1 MILSGPASTR
11 AQRRATTRCRQCVT
25 GLGIEGRA
33 TPTLPLRS
41 QKGRTMARNRRSI
54 WVGLLLLLTL
64 EAVAQPLPETPRFR
78 SFGLDQ
84 GLPSLFI
91 TAVAQDRQGYLW
103 VATDNGLARF
113 DGVTFEV
120 HRHRPDDPDTLR
132 GNHVQALYIDD
143 QDRVW
148 ASIQGRGFSV
158 LDADRKRWRHFGP
171 DTLPELDG
179 VEVWAFAPDGEGSLI
194 LGTFDSGVL
203 AFDGEKITRR
213 HTHFDDP
220 DGAMPTGMI
229 FTVETDRQGVVWAAG
244 DRGVFRIQPSGL
256 ERQSILDRSDRLSLS
271 IFHERDGGLWI
282 GTNKGLFRRDALGRS
297 ELVPWGGT
305 AAVGAVLAMHR
316 DVRGG
321 YWLATTLGLARVP
334 RQTSLDQ
341 RALQAKRLWPENTPD
356 LLEDHQGG
364 LWAATHGGL
373 RYLPPDW
380 QQFAVFDTRPSN
392 DQSGGTRAV
401 RSAVQARDGSV
412 WFAAVSAGLQ
422 RLDVRDGELV
432 SIPLPHQVAQV
443 SRQATAVLAHSDGSI
458 WVGSHISLHRIQPA
472 ATSESGQTVLSA
484 DQPPPGVGGVDQLVE
499 DDQGRIWL
507 IGATG
512 AIQIRDPDGRLLDT
526 LPYDTSRGLW
536 RGVIEQLA
544 PGPDGRMWIA
554 GEKGLARWRDDANF
568 EPVPGAPRDRING
581 FAWRD
586 KSRLWLI
593 QLGWLSEYQW
603 DGERLIELRRIGEA
617 EGMPVVEAGGI
628 ALDHSGNVWFTT
640 LGGLFRYSPD
650 SGSIRRYTE
659 RDGLPS
665 RQFFHGPISVTA
677 EGRMMGTQDGALV
690 LFDPD
695 RMEIRQQASRLVLAA
710 ARLRRDN
717 AEVSLNTTGT
727 IHLAPGDRDLRLT
740 ARLLSFADPAS
751 HRFAFRLAGYDSQ
764 WVGIDA
770 SGERTLPEL
779 VPGVHRL
786 EIRGADADGNWSPPL
801 SVQLIAAPFWWQT
814 RWAETGYVVL
824 AGLVMALLV
833 TGYRRRVDRRHALEL
848 AGQRQVL
855 AEQASEAKSRFLAN
869 LGHEIRTPLT
879 GILGMSELLIGDK
892 LTAEQRPRVEAI
904 AQAGRHMLR
913 LVNDALD
920 LTRIEA
926 GKLVLRPEPFDIRS
940 LLFEVDALLAPLAQ
954 AKSLHLH
961 CQAGEGLP
969 RQLLGDAQ
977 RVRQILLNLGHNAI
991 KFTET
996 GSVSVTVSRLDRL
1009 CVRFEVADTGPGLT
1023 QEQQRLIFDRFEQIH
1038 ATRSATSTSQ
1048 HGSGLGLNICR
1059 ELVQAM
1065 SGSITIRSRPGEGTV
1080 FVVDLPLPEAVQ
1092 TDRDGIRAD
1101 RRPSPEKLSV
1111 LVVED
1116 DPTVAEVIIGLLRA
1130 RDIQTEHAGHGL
1142 DALSCVVSDR
1152 FDLLLIDLDLP
1163 GLSGTELARMLRE
1176 LGHRMPMIAI
1186 TARADTQAWP
1196 EAFAA
1201 GMNSFLRKP
1210 ITGELLVNA
1219 IFDELARRDDPARR
1233 FPADAVGTRPDPG

>member
-1 MILSGPASTR
+1 
-11 AQRRATTRCRQCVT
+11 
-25 GLGIEGRA
+25 
-33 TPTLPLRS
+33 
-41 QKGRTMARNRRSI
+41 MARNRRSI

-113 DGVTFEV
+113 DGVSFDV

-179 VEVWAFAPDGEGSLI
+179 VEVWSFAPDSEGSLI

-213 HTHFDDP
+213 HTHFDGP
-220 DGAMPTGMI
+220 DGALPTGMI

-244 DRGVFRIQPSGL
+244 ERGVFRVQPSGL
-256 ERQSILDRSDRLSLS
+256 ERQSILDRNDRLSLS
-271 IFHERDGGLWI
+271 TFHERDGGLWI

-297 ELVPWGGT
+297 ELVPWGWKT
-305 AAVGAVLAMHR
+305 DIGAVLAMHR

-321 YWLATTLGLARVP
+321 YWLATASGLARVP

-341 RALQAKRLWPENTPD
+341 RALRAKRLWRENTPD

-380 QQFAVFDTRPSN
+380 QQFAVFDTKPSN
-392 DQSGGTRAV
+392 DQSVGTRAV
-401 RSAVQARDGSV
+401 RSAVQASDGSV

-432 SIPLPHQVAQV
+432 SIPLPHQVAQA

-458 WVGSHISLHRIQPA
+458 WVGSHVSLHRIQPG

-499 DDQGRIWL
+499 GDQGRIWL

-536 RGVIEQLA
+536 RGAIEQLA
-544 PGPDGRMWIA
+544 RGPDERMWIA

-568 EPVPGAPRDRING
+568 EPVPGAPRDKING

-586 KSRLWLI
+586 SSRLWLI

-603 DGERLIELRRIGEA
+603 DGERLVELRRIGEA

-628 ALDHSGNVWFTT
+628 ALDRSGNVWFTT

-677 EGRMMGTQDGALV
+677 EGRMMMGTQDGALV

-779 VPGVHRL
+779 APGVHRL
-786 EIRGADADGNWSPPL
+786 EIKGADADGNWSPPL
-801 SVQLIAAPFWWQT
+801 SLQLIAEPYWWQT

-848 AGQRQVL
+848 AGQRQAL

-961 CQAGEGLP
+961 CQAGERLP

-1038 ATRSATSTSQ
+1038 ATRSATATSQ
-1048 HGSGLGLNICR
+1048 HGSGLGLSICR

-1092 TDRDGIRAD
+1092 TDVDVAPAD
-1101 RRPSPEKLSV
+1101 RGPSPERLSV

-1130 RDIQTEHAGHGL
+1130 RDIQAEHAGHGL

-1163 GLSGTELARMLRE
+1163 GLSGTELARMLRD

-1210 ITGELLVNA
+1210 VTGELLVNA
-1219 IFDELARRDDPARR
+1219 IHDELARRDDPATSLT
-1233 FPADAVGTRPDPG
+1233 ADAVGTRPDPG